1 MTLIVHG
8 FLAVRVT
15 PQVLVCAKSP
25 EVSIAAKVT
34 TASPVLVSFKVLAGL
49 LVPILRAW
57 NIKAAG
63 ETDRAPGVA
72 VAVGVEVAVGV
83 AVRVAVGVAV
93 SVAVAVDVAV
103 AVGVALRTG
112 VRTEVAVA
120 VGVGDAD
127 GVAVGVAHAA
137 TVADAELP
145 TTNTCAWYG

>member
-1 MTLIVHG
+1 V
-8 FLAVRVT
+8 A

-34 TASPVLVSFKVLAGL
+34 TASPGLVTFKVLAGL
-49 LVPILRAW
+49 VVPIFRAW
-57 NIKAAG
+57 KIKAAG
-63 ETDRAPGVA
+63 ETDSAPGVA
-72 VAVGVEVAVGV
+72 VAVGVEEAVGV

-93 SVAVAVDVAV
+93 SVAVTVAD

-120 VGVGDAD
+120 VDVGVAD

-137 TVADAELP
+137 GVADAELP
-145 TTNTCAWYG
+145 TRKTCA